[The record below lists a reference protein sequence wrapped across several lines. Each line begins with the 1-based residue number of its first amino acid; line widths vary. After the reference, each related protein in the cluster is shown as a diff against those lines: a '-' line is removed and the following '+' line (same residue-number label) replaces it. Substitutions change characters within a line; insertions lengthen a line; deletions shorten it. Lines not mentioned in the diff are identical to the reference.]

1 MSHPSQQQA
10 QPLNKAHE
18 GQGVAIVSQTT
29 AMVPANTN
37 ASLAT
42 GDSATYPQGVVAGTS
57 ANHAVVVALPV
68 PHGANYVDLYHCYEG
83 SPSSGP
89 SIKAFGKLPKRS
101 PSASDVSLAK
111 VSASFAEQSEEAYQ
125 PLPEKDT
132 NNFNPTLPIDIGLA
146 LPGATISTPI
156 TLYLKGSEVLY
167 VLVSAATVGG
177 SASSIAA
184 VFGR

>member
-1 MSHPSQQQA
+1 
-10 QPLNKAHE
+10 L
-18 GQGVAIVSQTT
+18 
-29 AMVPANTN
+29 
-37 ASLAT
+37 
-42 GDSATYPQGVVAGTS
+42 
-57 ANHAVVVALPV
+57 
-68 PHGANYVDLYHCYEG
+68 
-83 SPSSGP
+83 
-89 SIKAFGKLPKRS
+89 
-101 PSASDVSLAK
+101 
-111 VSASFAEQSEEAYQ
+111 AEQSEQGYQ

-132 NNFNPTLPIDIGLA
+132 GDFSPTLPVDIGLA